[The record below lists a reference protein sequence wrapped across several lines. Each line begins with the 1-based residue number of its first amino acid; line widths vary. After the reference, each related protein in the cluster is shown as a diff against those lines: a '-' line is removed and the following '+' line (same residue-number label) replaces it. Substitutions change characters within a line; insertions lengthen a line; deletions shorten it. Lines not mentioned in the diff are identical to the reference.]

1 MSYEIYTV
9 EKDSFERISK
19 IKQVDNINW
28 ADDVENVYITF
39 DFETSEVLDVGQWI
53 ELYEKDDNK
62 TVFYALIT
70 KRERT
75 KKEIYKYSGF
85 DTGFY
90 LEKNKI
96 TIQYRKSST
105 ISTAIVDAC
114 KKIGIECGQIP
125 TINIPYTNLFKAETV
140 SNILLKLLETAKE
153 KGFKTHCYFDCYNGK
168 LNLFEYEM
176 KDNLKGYVANIYK
189 LNSFDTINSFNI
201 TSSMEEMK
209 NKILVITSVTKNK
222 QTNINERYLTPDNEN
237 TAKYGMLQEIVEVD
251 ADKKINYKQVAEDTL
266 KEKNKTTETLTLTV
280 LGDYNMR
287 KGTVT
292 PIRNEKLGID
302 NYYSIKNSSHS
313 ISGKKETVT
322 IGIEIFDL

>member
-9 EKDSFERISK
+9 KKDTFERISK
-19 IKQVDNINW
+19 INKIANINW
-28 ADDVENVYITF
+28 DDDVEKVYISF
-39 DFETSEVLDVGQWI
+39 NFETSEILEVGQWI

-114 KKIGIECGQIP
+114 KKIGIECDQIP
-125 TINIPYTNLFKAETV
+125 TINISYTNLFKAETV

-153 KGFKTHCYFDCYNGK
+153 KGLKTQYFYDCKNGK
-168 LNLFEYEM
+168 LNLY
-176 KDNLKGYVANIYK
+176 KYSLNDSLKGYIANIYK
-189 LNSFDTINSFNI
+189 LNSFDTINSFTI

-209 NKILVITSVTKNK
+209 NKVLVISSVTKNK
-222 QTNINERYLTPDNEN
+222 QTNINERYLTPDNKN
-237 TAKYGMLQEIVEVD
+237 TEKYGMLQEIVEVD

-266 KEKNKTTETLTLTV
+266 EEKNKITETLTLTV
-280 LGDYNMR
+280 LGDYNMA
-287 KGTVT
+287 KGIIT
-292 PIRNEKLGID
+292 PIKNEKLNID
-302 NYYSIKNSSHS
+302 DYFVIKNSSHT
-313 ISGKKETVT
+313 IVGKKETVS
-322 IGIEIFDL
+322 IGIEKLKM

>member
-266 KEKNKTTETLTLTV
+266 EEKNKITETLTLTV
-280 LGDYNMR
+280 LGDYNMA
-287 KGTVT
+287 KGIIT
-292 PIRNEKLGID
+292 PIKNEKLNID
-302 NYYSIKNSSHS
+302 DYFVIKNSSHT
-313 ISGKKETVT
+313 IVGKKETVS
-322 IGIEIFDL
+322 IGIEKLKM